1 MSNNNNSGSEFASPL
16 SWPFI
21 ACCAM
26 ATSALALVLR
36 TTYTMGTNSEAKG
49 SQNYQQAFWMLVSAL
64 VLVSA
69 TLAVIKFVE

>member
-1 MSNNNNSGSEFASPL
+1 MSNNNNRGSEFASPL

-26 ATSALALVLR
+26 ATSALALVLK
-36 TTYTMGTNSEAKG
+36 TSYDMGVNSEAKG
-49 SQNYQQAFWMLVSAL
+49 SQTYQQAFWMLVSAL
-64 VLVSA
+64 VLLSA

>member
-1 MSNNNNSGSEFASPL
+1 
-16 SWPFI
+16 
-21 ACCAM
+21 M